1 MEMETIMEA
10 HMALHKSPYLEF
22 TPEYWLTVIYRSD
35 NKHFSP
41 DFLAQTLQKRL
52 LKLSKTFQVLVSFN
66 ERID

>member
-1 MEMETIMEA
+1 MEMETIMQA

-22 TPEYWLTVIYRSD
+22 TAEYWLTVIYRSD

-41 DFLAQTLQKRL
+41 DFAQKIL